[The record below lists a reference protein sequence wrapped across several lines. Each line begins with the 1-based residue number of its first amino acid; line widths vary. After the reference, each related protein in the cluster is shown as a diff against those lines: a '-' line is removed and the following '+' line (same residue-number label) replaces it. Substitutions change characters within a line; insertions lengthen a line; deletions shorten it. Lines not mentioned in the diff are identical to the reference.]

1 MRFLVERAVVGFYEL
16 NGENIV
22 AKLNGGLA
30 VGRDLVFMAEDLVNG
45 VGVGPVRH
53 ARVLLA
59 YAETLAGYVANLA
72 LRTLNG
78 EKALVFTRAIRSDGR
93 RHGYIGVILNLANAD
108 VEDFELEFLRLR
120 CDVAAFLNDF
130 REGEGISGRLLAGNE
145 VDVLVERQEALGL
158 LGAVVLDEVD
168 GCAFVINGDG
178 VRQVVIVADGGVVED
193 CRNVFYVGVL
203 GVDFRCVD
211 REVAMAARGVFAVE
225 RNVRIIANSQVASRP
240 QGGIGGRG
248 RLDGA
253 AANRQIA
260 VGEQAGEDA
269 LRHNARVRNAKIAAR
284 CAAAGADERGVATIF
299 RCGDVDHASIFDK
312 EVDGVDARIQRGR
325 CDVRVVNRDRAV
337 ACDANAARGVN
348 GETRSA
354 HRNIAGNAHAVHGF
368 SRDINCEAAWALN
381 CDIS

>member
-1 MRFLVERAVVGFYEL
+1 MLLAHFLDRDCDRQSACRHQQHSEFDGQSAAIARLGNVSCGGLVIRCGLGAGGRFVGGCGLVARGGSGIFRIDVFKRHARDGHILRFLVERAVVGFYEL

-30 VGRDLVFMAEDLVNG
+30 VGRDLVFVAEDLVDG

-59 YAETLAGYVANLA
+59 HVETLAGYVANLA
-72 LRTLNG
+72 LRTLDG
-78 EKALVFTRAIRSDGR
+78 EKLLVFARAIRSDGC
-93 RHGYIGVILNLANAD
+93 RHGYVGVILNLANAD

-120 CDVAAFLNDF
+120 RDVAALLNDF

-145 VDVLVERQEALGL
+145 VDVLVEMQEAFGL

-168 GCAFVINGDG
+168 GRAFAINGDG
-178 VRQVVIVADGGVVED
+178 VRQVVIVANGEAVKER
-193 CRNVFYVGVL
+193 RNIFIVSVL

-211 REVAMAARGVFAVE
+211 REVAIAARGVFAVE

-253 AANRQIA
+253 AANSQIA
-260 VGEQAGEDA
+260 VGEQAGEEA
-269 LRHNARVRNAKIAAR
+269 FRYNARVRNAKVAPPL
-284 CAAAGADERGVATIF
+284 CLRG
-299 RCGDVDHASIFDK
+299 S
-312 EVDGVDARIQRGR
+312 
-325 CDVRVVNRDRAV
+325 
-337 ACDANAARGVN
+337 
-348 GETRSA
+348 
-354 HRNIAGNAHAVHGF
+354 
-368 SRDINCEAAWALN
+368 
-381 CDIS
+381 